1 MQVTEL
7 ALYDVT
13 ESCPIQILSHS
24 SVYLVNLH
32 VNIKTLWANVTLLAK
47 WASECIDCAF
57 RAYSISVEH
66 VEHTNY
72 TNCVGEPELNHSLYR
87 LLQPGR
93 RWKWVCEF
101 VYRMLLSLLQTPI

>member
-13 ESCPIQILSHS
+13 ESFPIQILSHS

-66 VEHTNY
+66 VDHTNY
-72 TNCVGEPELNHSLYR
+72 TNCG
-87 LLQPGR
+87 GGA
-93 RWKWVCEF
+93 
-101 VYRMLLSLLQTPI
+101 